1 MTGRE
6 PTVMEDRPARV
17 DVEGPDLLAKGFRP
31 YERYRLVL
39 HHDDGTSDTQVRDIV
54 RGGRVV
60 GVLGYDPGRELVVLI
75 RQFRLT
81 AHLLP
86 QGRGEMVEIVA
97 GLVEPGEDPEAAAV
111 RECIEETG
119 VEPRLVLPM
128 LTFTPTPGVTDEFAL
143 MYLGILDAGALPAR
157 AGARDETEMTQPFA
171 VPVDEALAAIAQ
183 GRCINGFLILAL
195 QWLALNRARLPELIA
210 AAEIEARS

>member
-1 MTGRE
+1 MTGRD
-6 PTVMEDRPARV
+6 PFLMEDRPARAE
-17 DVEGPDLLAKGFRP
+17 VEGPELLAKGFRP

-39 HHDDGTSDTQVRDIV
+39 HHDDGTSDAQVRDIV

-60 GVLGYDPGRELVVLI
+60 GVLGYDPERDLVVLI

-81 AHLLP
+81 AHLSR
-86 QGRGEMVEIVA
+86 GRGEMVEIVA
-97 GLVEPGEDPEAAAV
+97 GLVEEGEDPEAAAV

-128 LTFTPTPGVTDEFAL
+128 LSFTPTPGVTDEFAL
-143 MYLGILDAGALPAR
+143 MFLGILDAGALPAR
-157 AGARDETEMTQPFA
+157 AGARHETEMTQPFA

-183 GRCINGFLILAL
+183 GRCINGFLIIAL

-210 AAEIEARS
+210 AAEEPARR

>member
-1 MTGRE
+1 
-6 PTVMEDRPARV
+6 MEDRPARV
-17 DVEGPDLLAKGFRP
+17 DVEGPELLAKGFRP

-39 HHDDGTSDTQVRDIV
+39 HHDDGTSDAQVRDIV

-60 GVLGYDPGRELVVLI
+60 GVLGYDPGRDLVVLI

-81 AHLLP
+81 AHLS

-97 GLVEPGEDPEAAAV
+97 GLVEAGEDPEAAAV

-128 LTFTPTPGVTDEFAL
+128 LSFTPTPGVTDEFAL
-143 MYLGILDAGALPAR
+143 MYLGILDADALPAR
-157 AGARDETEMTQPFA
+157 AGARHETEMTQPFA
-171 VPVDEALAAIAQ
+171 VPVDGALAAIAQ

-210 AAEIEARS
+210 AAERRARS

>member
-1 MTGRE
+1 M
-6 PTVMEDRPARV
+6 
-17 DVEGPDLLAKGFRP
+17 
-31 YERYRLVL
+31 
-39 HHDDGTSDTQVRDIV
+39 
-54 RGGRVV
+54 
-60 GVLGYDPGRELVVLI
+60 
-75 RQFRLT
+75 
-81 AHLLP
+81 
-86 QGRGEMVEIVA
+86 
-97 GLVEPGEDPEAAAV
+97 
-111 RECIEETG
+111 
-119 VEPRLVLPM
+119 EPRLVLPM

-171 VPVDEALAAIAQ
+171 VPVDEALAAVAQ

>member
-6 PTVMEDRPARV
+6 PPLMEDRPARV
-17 DVEGPDLLAKGFRP
+17 DVEGPELLAKGFRP

-39 HHDDGTSDTQVRDIV
+39 HHDDGTSDAQVRDIV

-60 GVLGYDPGRELVVLI
+60 GVLGYDPARDLVVLI

-81 AHLLP
+81 AHLA

-97 GLVEPGEDPEAAAV
+97 GLVEAGEDPEAAAV

-119 VEPRLVLPM
+119 VAPRLVLPM
-128 LTFTPTPGVTDEFAL
+128 FSFTPTPGVTDEFAL

-157 AGARDETEMTQPFA
+157 AGARHETEMTQPFA

-210 AAEIEARS
+210 AAEHEAWS